1 MLQSAASRY
10 YKVGQEV
17 LQGEKIDITKWERC
31 YKVVQLTFYK
41 VGQSL
46 LQSGAGITKW
56 CDY

>member
-1 MLQSAASRY
+1 MLQSAAARY

-17 LQGEKIDITKWERC
+17 LQSEKIDITKWERC
-31 YKVVQLTFYK
+31 YKVVQLIFYK

-46 LQSGAGITKW
+46 SQSGACITKW